1 MEQVAG
7 STWAP
12 LPLEREESWLWKGA
26 GSVPGELGTQMG
38 GYVPSGVPKQA
49 PCMSVP
55 IHLPCLYGV
64 YPYMRWHVSGN
75 LYVSLKVCCSLC
87 LGILVFHPLS
97 VDSHTEWALVIP
109 GMISHLGENMCLRC
123 PLGVLCL

>member
-12 LPLEREESWLWKGA
+12 LPLEREESWLRKGA

-38 GYVPSGVPKQA
+38 GHVPSGVPAQA

-55 IHLPCLYGV
+55 IHLPCLCGV

-97 VDSHTEWALVIP
+97 VDSHTEWAPVIP
-109 GMISHLGENMCLRC
+109 GMISHLGGNMCLC
-123 PLGVLCL
+123 FPLGVL